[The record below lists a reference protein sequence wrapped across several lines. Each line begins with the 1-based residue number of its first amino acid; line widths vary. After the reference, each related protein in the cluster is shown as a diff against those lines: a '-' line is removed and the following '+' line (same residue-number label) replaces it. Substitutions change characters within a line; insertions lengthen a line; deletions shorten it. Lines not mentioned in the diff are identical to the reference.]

1 MGQQGQCFFCDI
13 IASTLSFL
21 VMEEMY
27 ELQVY
32 LCEYFNPF
40 IHQMRKK
47 HLVPA
52 HSIIRDKQLDICL
65 VPLFPLTHL
74 PTALSPESGP
84 APQPYGPLAS
94 SDYLSPPP
102 PPAQPMPTTI
112 LASSCLA
119 LSCWSRWVET
129 RQMDR
134 DLCGPLDIT
143 DPRT

>member
-1 MGQQGQCFFCDI
+1 
-13 IASTLSFL
+13 
-21 VMEEMY
+21 
-27 ELQVY
+27 
-32 LCEYFNPF
+32 
-40 IHQMRKK
+40 MRKK

-102 PPAQPMPTTI
+102 PPAQEGENLETI
-112 LASSCLA
+112 RATKVNA
-119 LSCWSRWVET
+119 
-129 RQMDR
+129 D
-134 DLCGPLDIT
+134 
-143 DPRT
+143 